1 MAVSTFENNLR
12 RHRAVSAH
20 HHYWKEYSMNKWPLV
35 IAVGALVLINASAF
49 AQIKSQVGVV
59 AGLSIYSE
67 EASGGGMSQST
78 DTKTGFV
85 GGVVINFGILNLFSI
100 EPGVL
105 YSMRGGQSTY
115 QGETQKDN
123 LSYLAIPVHAKLKW
137 PGLPIVSPYA
147 LAGVNLAFLL
157 SAKDEYSTGGSDD
170 FTSQV
175 NPVSFGFDF
184 GAGLEFDLPVIIP
197 YLEFVYDL
205 GLTNIA
211 KDIPSD
217 SSIKTSGSE
226 LRVGIRFNY

>member
-1 MAVSTFENNLR
+1 MNKRFLSLAVSI
-12 RHRAVSAH
+12 
-20 HHYWKEYSMNKWPLV
+20 LV
-35 IAVGALVLINASAF
+35 VINASAF

-59 AGLSIYSE
+59 AGLSMYSE
-67 EASGGGMSQST
+67 EISGEGASQSS

-85 GGVVINFGILNLFSI
+85 GGIVIDFGILNLFSI

-115 QGETQKDN
+115 EGETFKHN

-147 LAGVNLAFLL
+147 LAGVNLAYLL
-157 SAKDEYSTGGSDD
+157 SANQASSSGISND
-170 FTSQV
+170 FASEV
-175 NPVSFGFDF
+175 NSVSFGIDF
-184 GAGLEFDLPVIIP
+184 GAGLEFDLPVLIP

-211 KDIPSD
+211 KNIPSD
-217 SSIKTSGSE
+217 ASIKTSGSE